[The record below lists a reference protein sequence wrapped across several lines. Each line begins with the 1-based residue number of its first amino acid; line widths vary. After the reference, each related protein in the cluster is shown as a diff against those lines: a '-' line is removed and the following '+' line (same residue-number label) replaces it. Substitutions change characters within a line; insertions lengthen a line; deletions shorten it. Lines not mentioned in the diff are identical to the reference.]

1 MAVTLVTA
9 LLCFGA
15 SARINHLGAERGL
28 TIFGCCCGST
38 GSGILLLRILDPN
51 LATPVAK
58 ELAFFNIAILF
69 LSFHILGIM
78 APILP
83 SFDLSW
89 IVMIYGATAIIG
101 LLMVARLGSTLRQ
114 ETTED

>member
-1 MAVTLVTA
+1 
-9 LLCFGA
+9 
-15 SARINHLGAERGL
+15 
-28 TIFGCCCGST
+28 
-38 GSGILLLRILDPN
+38 
-51 LATPVAK
+51 
-58 ELAFFNIAILF
+58 
-69 LSFHILGIM
+69 M